1 VHGED
6 CEENG
11 DGDECG
17 PEGERREQAELA
29 RGGQDEYCS
38 AGAGEC
44 LCRAYSARWWVLADP
59 ALTGWANVCRTYRR
73 SIPVDADGASR
84 VIFYSFEGKQK

>member
-6 CEENG
+6 CEENE

-17 PEGERREQAELA
+17 PEGECREEAELA

-44 LCRAYSARWWVLADP
+44 LRRAYGLSVDP
-59 ALTGWANVCRTYRR
+59 TLTGWANVCRTYRR
-73 SIPVDADGASR
+73 WILVDADGASP
-84 VIFYSFEGKQK
+84 VICYSFEGKQK